1 MPSSAVARRLR
12 REQNRTSTL
21 MLAARDAI
29 PDVVTGL
36 DLGIESLSVT
46 SLRFCNKFSL

>member
-29 PDVVTGL
+29 PDIVTGL
-36 DLGIESLSVT
+36 DLTEGRRLLSDSEMLADVGG
-46 SLRFCNKFSL
+46 